1 MNKIERIVYDCVKSS
16 PALKFFIRNIYQTAF
31 DLLPHPQNQFTQKY
45 CYKEDYFFGFHDSS
59 PFSDDDTKLLANH
72 TTIPLR
78 MPKLGETLEVGY
90 FDLNKDGQMKEF
102 HSLGQSASWNYHK
115 GCRLQWCGNNHR
127 IIFNTAID
135 GLAKAKI
142 VNIDGKEESIIP
154 LPIDTVSPDGTLA
167 TSFNYERL
175 NILMPGYG
183 YEHCKGD
190 SLINENA
197 PESTGLFLVNL
208 KTKES
213 QLILSLKELADSL
226 PKELNANLYKHY
238 VTHSEF
244 SRDGRYISFLHRWI
258 GDDYRKRHSRL
269 IVYDRTTDKW
279 TALPTNDMVSHYI
292 WNSKNQIIAYCTVKE
307 GNGHVCFQ
315 IPGNSYKRILPEVM
329 NDDGHQTMLTDE
341 VFATD
346 IYPDR
351 RRMASLFLVDKEHQ
365 ERKRIAYV
373 YSPKAFQTKD
383 FHQHIAC
390 DLHPRVSPS
399 GKFICFD
406 TAFTGERSLCV
417 MQLAANK

>member
-16 PALKFFIRNIYQTAF
+16 PALKFFIRNVYQTVF
-31 DLLPHPQNQFTQKY
+31 DLLPHPQNQFAEKY
-45 CYKEDYFFGFHDSS
+45 CYKEDYFFGFHDCT
-59 PFSDDDTKLLANH
+59 PFSDDDTKVLANH

-78 MPKLGETLEVGY
+78 MPKEGETLEVGY
-90 FDLNKDGQMKEF
+90 FDLDKDGEMKDF
-102 HSLGQSASWNYHK
+102 HPLGQSAAWNYHK
-115 GCRLQWCGNNHR
+115 GCRLQWCGNNQR

-142 VNIDGKEESIIP
+142 VSIDGKVESIIP
-154 LPIDTVSPDGTLA
+154 LPIDTVSPNGTHA

-197 PESTGLFLVNL
+197 PESTGLFVVNL
-208 KTKES
+208 ETKES
-213 QLILSLKELADSL
+213 QMVLSLKELADSL
-226 PKELNANLYKHY
+226 PKELNASQYKHY

-269 IVYDRTTDKW
+269 IVYDRTTGQW

-315 IPGNSYKRILPEVM
+315 IPDNSYERILPDVM

-351 RRMASLFLVDKEHQ
+351 RRMASIFLVDKEHQ
-365 ERKRIAYV
+365 GRKRIAYV
-373 YSPKAFQTKD
+373 YSPKDFQTKD
-383 FHQHIAC
+383 FHKHIAC
-390 DLHPRVSPS
+390 DLHPRISPS
-399 GKFICFD
+399 GKYICFD
-406 TAFTGERSLCV
+406 TAFTGKRSLCV
-417 MQLAANK
+417 MQLTANK

>member
-31 DLLPHPQNQFTQKY
+31 DLLPHPQNQFAYSY
-45 CYKEDYFFGFHDSS
+45 CYKEGFFFGFHDCS

-78 MPKLGETLEVGY
+78 MPKEGETLEVGY
-90 FDLNKDGQMKEF
+90 FDLDKDGQMKEF
-102 HSLGQSASWNYHK
+102 HPLGQSAAWNYHK
-115 GCRLQWCGNNHR
+115 GCRLQWCGNNNR

-135 GLAKAKI
+135 GIAVSKI
-142 VNIDGKEESIIP
+142 VNLDGTEECTIP
-154 LPIDTVSPDGTLA
+154 FPIDTVSSDGTFA

-183 YEHCKGD
+183 YEHCTGN
-190 SLINENA
+190 SYINENS
-197 PESTGLFLVNL
+197 PKNTGLFLVNL
-208 KTKES
+208 QTQES
-213 QLILSLKELADSL
+213 QLLLSLKELANSL
-226 PKELNANLYKHY
+226 PKELNAHLYKHY

-244 SRDGRYISFLHRWI
+244 SLDGRYISFLHRWI

-269 IVYDRTTDKW
+269 IVYDRTTSQW

-315 IPGNSYKRILPEVM
+315 IPGNTYERILPEVM

-351 RRMASLFLVDKEHQ
+351 RRMASIFLVDKEHQ
-365 ERKRIAYV
+365 ERKRIVYV

-383 FHQHIAC
+383 FHKHIAC
-390 DLHPRVSPS
+390 DLHPRISPS
-399 GKFICFD
+399 GKYICFD
-406 TAFTGERSLCV
+406 TVFTGNRSLCV
-417 MQLAANK
+417 MKISNA